1 MGREW
6 RNRCGKRVGSCGNG
20 MEGQYFLLEE
30 GGRAVVGRGWRCSTY
45 VGRGWKGSCG
55 KRVEGQYPLWEEGG
69 GTVPLVGREWKGSCG
84 KRVKRQ
90 YPLREEGGG
99 PVVGRGWRI
108 EKQSGATTGHS
119 AAYHIDSR
127 SKECDRN
134 YFVVYLL

>member
-1 MGREW
+1 MWEESGQLWEW
-6 RNRCGKRVGSCGNG
+6 DGGAV
-20 MEGQYFLLEE
+20 LL
-30 GGRAVVGRGWRCSTY
+30 

-55 KRVEGQYPLWEEGG
+55 KRVEVQYLCGKRVEGQLREEGG